1 MKIYDGLPN
10 SVTVNGKRIK
20 LDLSWQNVLK
30 MLDALSEE
38 HLFPEAREYR
48 AMKCVCKHPKDGMC
62 SAVLELLGFGQDKQ
76 ERQRITD
83 LDQDA
88 DMIRA
93 AFMQTYGINLYR
105 DKLHWFEFT
114 AFLSC
119 IPEGSKYA
127 EVLSIRARP
136 IPEANKY
143 NAKEREWLVRAK
155 SEYALQLSDKEREKK
170 YNESVK
176 NIGAFLIAL
185 AGESGKNG

>member
-1 MKIYDGLPN
+1 MKIYDALPN
-10 SVTVNGKRIK
+10 SVMVNGRKIRVN
-20 LDLSWQNVLK
+20 LAWQNVLK
-30 MLDALSEE
+30 MLDVLSDEQ
-38 HLFPEAREYR
+38 LLPEAREYR
-48 AMKCVCKHPKDGMC
+48 AMKCICKHPKDGMC
-62 SAVLELLGFGQDKQ
+62 SAVLELLGFGNDKQDK
-76 ERQRITD
+76 QRITD

-93 AFMQTYGINLYR
+93 AFMQTYCINLYR

-143 NAKEREWLVRAK
+143 NAKEREWLIRAK
-155 SEYALQLSDKEREKK
+155 AEYALKLSEKEREKQ
-170 YNESVK
+170 YSENVK
-176 NIGAFLIAL
+176 NIGAFLMAL
-185 AGESGKNG
+185 AGDGGK